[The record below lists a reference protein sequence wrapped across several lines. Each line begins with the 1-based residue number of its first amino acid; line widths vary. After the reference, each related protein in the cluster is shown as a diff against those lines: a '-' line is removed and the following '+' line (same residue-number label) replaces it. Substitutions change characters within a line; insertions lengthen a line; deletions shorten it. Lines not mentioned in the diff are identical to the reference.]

1 MVALIAD
8 WLLIIAVILLIPLTI
23 TLFKNRWTLLPL
35 PEGKPENTPFLS
47 VLMPARNEEKQIR
60 RTAAAACKLNYP
72 SIEVLVLDD
81 QSEDRT
87 GAILNELKQQYP
99 DRLKVIHG
107 KPRPEGWLGKPWACQ
122 QLAEEAS
129 GELLLFIDADVTLEE
144 ETANHLVTAFR
155 STRADMIT
163 VWPRQELDS
172 FWERV
177 IIPIIYHS
185 LLTLLPSSYVH
196 KAPFWMPAFLY
207 RRLAVF
213 FAVAC
218 GQFISYKKE
227 AYWRADGHHAV
238 RGEVVED
245 VELARTARRNRL
257 HLHMFEGGTQ
267 VSCRMYTSGMD
278 VWEGLRK
285 NFFAGF
291 GYRWS
296 LFLAAGLT
304 ATILYLYPF
313 LALPVSLLAGDSF
326 RLLFSTTAVLLI
338 LLQRIHL
345 ARWFRWDPLYSWTH
359 PLAVLWF
366 QALGLRVM
374 WDRLRGIPAY
384 WKGRRVN

>member
-1 MVALIAD
+1 MAALIAD

-35 PEGKPENTPFLS
+35 PERRPENTPSLS
-47 VLMPARNEEKQIR
+47 VLMPARNEENQIR
-60 RTAAAACKLNYP
+60 QTVSAACKLNYP
-72 SIEVLVLDD
+72 SIEVLVLND

-87 GAILNELKQQYP
+87 GAILNELKQLYP
-99 DRLKVIHG
+99 GRLKVIYG
-107 KPRPEGWLGKPWACQ
+107 KSRPEGWLGKPWACQ

-144 ETANHLVTAFR
+144 ETANHLVTAFQ
-155 STRADMIT
+155 STQADMIT
-163 VWPRQELDS
+163 VWPRQELGS

-177 IIPIIYHS
+177 VIPIIYHS

-196 KAPFWMPAFLY
+196 KAPFWIPAFLY
-207 RRLAVF
+207 RRLAVL
-213 FAVAC
+213 FAAAC
-218 GQFISYKKE
+218 GQFIAYKKE

-245 VELARTARRNRL
+245 VELARAARRNRL
-257 HLHMFEGGTQ
+257 HLRMFEGGSQ
-267 VSCRMYTSGMD
+267 ISCRMYTSGMEIWD
-278 VWEGLRK
+278 GLRK

-296 LFLAAGLT
+296 LFLTAGLT
-304 ATILYLYPF
+304 ATFLYLYPF
-313 LALPVSLLAGDSF
+313 LVLPVSLLAGNSF
-326 RLLFSTTAVLLI
+326 QLLFSTTAVLLI

-345 ARWFRWDPLYSWTH
+345 ARWFRWNPLYSWTH

-384 WKGRRVN
+384 WKGRKVS